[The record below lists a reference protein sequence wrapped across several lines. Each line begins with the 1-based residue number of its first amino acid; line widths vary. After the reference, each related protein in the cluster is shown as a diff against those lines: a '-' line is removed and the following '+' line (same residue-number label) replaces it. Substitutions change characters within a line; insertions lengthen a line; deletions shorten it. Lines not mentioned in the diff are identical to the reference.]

1 MCWPAGTR
9 VVLALHAASVCALL
23 WAANATP
30 GIRTPAPLVDIDLFR
45 AGDGDYACYRLPNL
59 VMLRPAGHMLAIVQ
73 GHKFDCSDGGRM
85 DVLLRRTVD
94 GGTTWGPTEFVYGES
109 TAEKNVTM
117 GTPAAVVDLVGDEAN
132 GVAPGTV
139 FLFVCRDF
147 KHVLLLSSSNGGVS
161 CECPCHA
168 GSTCSSLLQQVL
180 SAQVRVPLD
189 ARLCFQGVDHEISP
203 RTFLQPDG
211 RASGR
216 ACPKEFNCRMG
227 V

>member
-1 MCWPAGTR
+1 MKLLTKRRGIGFLLVT
-9 VVLALHAASVCALL
+9 LFLSSGIHADTMHVTEDAH
-23 WAANATP
+23 
-30 GIRTPAPLVDIDLFR
+30 IDL
-45 AGDGDYACYRLPNL
+45 GNP
-59 VMLRPAGHMLAIVQ
+59 
-73 GHKFDCSDGGRM
+73 
-85 DVLLRRTVD
+85 
-94 GGTTWGPTEFVYGES
+94 
-109 TAEKNVTM
+109 
-117 GTPAAVVDLVGDEAN
+117 DEAN
-132 GVAPGTV
+132 GVVPGMV

-180 SAQVRVPLD
+180 SAQVRVPVD
-189 ARLCFQGVDHEISP
+189 ARLCVQGVDHEISP